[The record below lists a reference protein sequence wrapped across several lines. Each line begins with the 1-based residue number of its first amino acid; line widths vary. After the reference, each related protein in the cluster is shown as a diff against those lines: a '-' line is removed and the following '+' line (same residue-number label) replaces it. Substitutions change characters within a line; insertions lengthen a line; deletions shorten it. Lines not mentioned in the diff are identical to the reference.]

1 MPIEYDVS
9 REALMH
15 PERQPTV
22 FTAGQKPDLRL
33 LAVEGARL
41 AYIRADSDDE
51 EAQRLAQSLALVGFE
66 RPAFHVDEES
76 GAYCYCT
83 LRKSD
88 GLAMVSFRG
97 SQPDNPSEVITDLN
111 FLPSPAG
118 VGRVHSGFK
127 QASDALRP
135 HVTQWLEGAA
145 SGRKRLLLCG
155 HSLGAALA
163 TMFAGLVAPHAVI
176 TMGSPRVGDVD
187 FIRSLPSQVVTRI
200 VNCCDV
206 VPTLPPGFTSY
217 RHVGTLLY
225 IDKDGKLHEVPES
238 RFMLQDKISGQADH
252 VWRLIAHRD
261 FDGLPVRMLSDH
273 APINYVRAFA

>member
-9 REALMH
+9 REALLH

-22 FTAGQKPDLRL
+22 FTAGQKPDRRL
-33 LAVEGARL
+33 LGAECARL
-41 AYIRADSDDE
+41 AYIRAETDAS
-51 EAQRLAQSLALVGFE
+51 EAQRLAQSLDLAGFE
-66 RPAFHVDEES
+66 LPVFHFDADT
-76 GAYCYCT
+76 GAYCFCT
-83 LRKSD
+83 QRKSD
-88 GLAMVSFRG
+88 KLALVSFRG
-97 SQPDNPSEVITDLN
+97 TQPDNPSEVITDLN

-127 QASDALRP
+127 QASDALAP
-135 HVTQWLEGAA
+135 FVTRWLTHSA
-145 SGRKRLLLCG
+145 SHRKRLLLCG
-155 HSLGAALA
+155 HSLGAGLA
-163 TMFAGLVAPHAVI
+163 TMFAGLVSPDDVI
-176 TMGSPRVGDVD
+176 TIGSPRVGDVD

-225 IDKDGKLHEVPES
+225 IDKDGVPNELPES
-238 RFMLQDKISGQADH
+238 RFMVQDKIAGQADH